1 MKRLIAIVLSLVVTL
16 SLALPTQAI
25 TSAPA
30 KKVFKNKTLDF
41 YMFQGGWGKTFEE
54 QVVKNFEKAYGVKV
68 NLVASPRIGNTLR
81 TRMVAGKT
89 PDVIL
94 FNWNDSTGAM
104 INEALQKERGFL
116 DLTPMLN
123 EKALDSNSKLKDLFL
138 PGFLDSTKCA
148 PYQDGKTYLLPLFYS
163 PTGLMSNKTY
173 MDKKG
178 YKAPKTWDEFFKLGD
193 AVKKDGRALFTY
205 QGIYPGYLEEL
216 IWPAIAG
223 AVGAKGVE
231 KIFNYENGSF
241 NNATV
246 KKVLINI
253 QNISKKGYLMDG
265 TVALNHTQSQS
276 DMMMGK
282 AAFIP
287 NGTWMD
293 GEMKDA
299 PREDGFKFQLSAP
312 PALSATD
319 KQYSFTSIET
329 IYIPAAAKNPEL
341 AKEFLKYLFTKESQK
356 IAAQTIKAVEPMK
369 GSLELNKKLLPE
381 TTIGYYAMFDQGVMP
396 LLSTWKA
403 LPVGSKINMSDEV
416 FNKPMTK
423 IMNGQ
428 MMVDQWAS
436 DVEKAMAQCRE
447 DIKKDE
453 AAN

>member
-1 MKRLIAIVLSLVVTL
+1 MKRIFAVVLSLVIMLT
-16 SLALPTQAI
+16 LALPAQAI

-68 NLVASPRIGNTLR
+68 NLVASPKIGNTLR

-94 FNWNDSTGAM
+94 FNWNDAAG
-104 INEALQKERGFL
+104 INEALQKERAFL

-123 EKALDSNSKLKDLFL
+123 EKALDSSSKLKDLFL

-173 MDKKG
+173 MDKNS

-223 AVGAKGVE
+223 AVGAQGVE
-231 KIFNYENGSF
+231 KIFSYQAGSF
-241 NNATV
+241 KNATV
-246 KKVLINI
+246 KKVLANI
-253 QNISKKGYLMDG
+253 QNIAKNGYLMEG
-265 TVALNHTQSQS
+265 TVAMNHTQTQTA
-276 DMMMGK
+276 MMMGK
-282 AAFIP
+282 AAFIT

-293 GEMKDA
+293 GEMKDS

-329 IYIPAAAKNPEL
+329 VYIPAAAKNPEL
-341 AKEFLKYLFTKESQK
+341 AKEFLKFLFTKDSQK
-356 IAAQTIKAVEPMK
+356 LAAQTVKAVEPIK
-369 GSLELNKKLLPE
+369 GSLELNKTILPE
-381 TTIGYYAMFDQGVMP
+381 TTLGYYSMFDNGVLP

-403 LPVGSKINMSDEV
+403 LPVSSKINMNDEV

-423 IMNGQ
+423 IMNDQ
-428 MMVDQWAS
+428 MTVDQWMD
-436 DVEKAMAQCRE
+436 DVEKAMTQCRE
-447 DIKKDE
+447 DIKKDAE
-453 AAN
+453 N